1 MVVRVGDEES
11 VEREEERAAFE
22 EGAGAKGG
30 EQLKIRL
37 KSSKNSTSSTPKTS
51 FTVHSRLSK
60 TGLSLA

>member
-11 VEREEERAAFE
+11 VEREEERAFE